1 MFSIKFYS
9 FKSAESSFLWSKHK
23 FKTLKEETLQKILS
37 TIPQSREFMVPIFL
51 SRPVLGAVTYMA
63 S

>member
-9 FKSAESSFLWSKHK
+9 FKSAESSLLWSKYK
-23 FKTLKEETLQKILS
+23 FNMKEETLIKISS
-37 TIPQSREFMVPIFL
+37 TIPQSREFMVHIFL
-51 SRPVLGAVTYMA
+51 SHSVLGEITYMA

>member
-9 FKSAESSFLWSKHK
+9 FKSAESSFLWSKYK
-23 FKTLKEETLQKILS
+23 FNMKEETLLKILS
-37 TIPQSREFMVPIFL
+37 TIPQSREFMVHIFL
-51 SRPVLGAVTYMA
+51 SRPVLGVETYMA